1 MKKKFCFT
9 ALIVFFTG
17 CIVAAQP
24 YRTSLGAIYTAGKNQ
39 YNGIGPVLK
48 LFFSQR
54 SAGEASV
61 YFNKGGYH
69 ASLLY
74 QYHFPLDAK
83 KNFNCYAGAGV
94 YNIIFPRAV
103 IGFEYKFANAPFS
116 ISTDWRPYY
125 LYFSD
130 DDIDPNEGWQ
140 QFGLSLKYIIK
151 KSAAH

>member
-1 MKKKFCFT
+1 MKRKLLLAISSIMFFCS
-9 ALIVFFTG
+9 AAV
-17 CIVAAQP
+17 AQP
-24 YRTSLGAIYTAGKNQ
+24 YRTSLGVIYDAGKSR
-39 YNGIGPVLK
+39 YNSLGPVLK
-48 LFFSQR
+48 LFFSAR

-125 LYFSD
+125 IYFSD

-140 QFGLSLKYIIK
+140 QFGLSLRYIIK